1 MQESASRSS
10 YRNPSRGNLPF
21 RFCARLRALIVGAVA
36 VLSGC
41 QNLNLYTVEEDRQ
54 IGLAA
59 YEETL
64 GGAAILRSG
73 SRADM
78 VERVMNRLHQAM
90 DDDLG
95 FNWEVRLVDDASVVN
110 AWALPGGKMAVYT
123 GILPVTQDED
133 GLAAVMGHEMAHAT
147 LRHGTQRMSREVL
160 SQTALGILLDQ
171 TGTQDYAQLG
181 ELARQ
186 VVLTLPYSREQ
197 ELAADVEG
205 MMYMAHAGYDPRA
218 APDLWRR
225 MSELGSGGGV
235 EILSTHPSDAQRI
248 ENLEAHM
255 PQALAAYEQARGARP

>member
-1 MQESASRSS
+1 MQESTSRSS
-10 YRNPSRGNLPF
+10 YPNRSRGSLAF
-21 RFCARLRALIVGAVA
+21 RISAWTRALVVGAVA
-36 VLSGC
+36 TLSAC

-59 YEETL
+59 YQETL

-73 SRADM
+73 SRAAM
-78 VERVMNRLHQAM
+78 VERVMENLRGAM
-90 DDDLG
+90 EDDLG
-95 FNWEVRLVDDASVVN
+95 FEWEVQLVDDASVVN

-171 TGTQDYAQLG
+171 AGAQDYAQLG

-186 VVLTLPYSREQ
+186 VVLTLPYGREQ

-205 MMYMAHAGYDPRA
+205 MMYMARAGYDPRA
-218 APDLWRR
+218 APALWRR

-235 EILSTHPSDAQRI
+235 DILSTHPSDEQRI
-248 ENLEAHM
+248 QNLEARL
-255 PQALAAYEQARGARP
+255 PEALKAYELARGVRP